1 MGLMNLSSHDEKVTS
16 DKKINCNSYQRHE
29 GKNRYFCHHFSV
41 IFKIR
46 KKIFI
51 FIYLFIFVRLTF
63 GKVEIDGYTG
73 PGREID
79 IRYKFGLKV
88 ILKGLGISEQKLN
101 LSLFLSD

>member
-1 MGLMNLSSHDEKVTS
+1 MLPFFIDFQN
-16 DKKINCNSYQRHE
+16 KKENF
-29 GKNRYFCHHFSV
+29 YFYL
-41 IFKIR
+41 
-46 KKIFI
+46 

-73 PGREID
+73 PGWEID

-88 ILKGLGISEQKLN
+88 ILKGLGISKQKLN